1 MDKREETTR
10 IVKSLND
17 FDKGIIHDSEF
28 IKRVCNYYDLVKD
41 DLLSESD
48 IKFLRFLANR
58 AGIPQYFELL
68 THFNKL
74 IEENNCIDINTLSSI
89 IYESTLHTTQNI
101 ILHRYKELAKKR
113 QNLDK

>member
-48 IKFLRFLANR
+48 IKFLRF
-58 AGIPQYFELL
+58 
-68 THFNKL
+68 
-74 IEENNCIDINTLSSI
+74 
-89 IYESTLHTTQNI
+89 
-101 ILHRYKELAKKR
+101 
-113 QNLDK
+113 

>member
-41 DLLSESD
+41 DFILECQSQYW
-48 IKFLRFLANR
+48 LRLNISHR
-58 AGIPQYFELL
+58 AQ
-68 THFNKL
+68 
-74 IEENNCIDINTLSSI
+74 
-89 IYESTLHTTQNI
+89 TT
-101 ILHRYKELAKKR
+101 
-113 QNLDK
+113 

>member
-41 DLLSESD
+41 DFGCECQSQYW
-48 IKFLRFLANR
+48 LRLNISHR
-58 AGIPQYFELL
+58 AQ
-68 THFNKL
+68 
-74 IEENNCIDINTLSSI
+74 
-89 IYESTLHTTQNI
+89 TT
-101 ILHRYKELAKKR
+101 
-113 QNLDK
+113 